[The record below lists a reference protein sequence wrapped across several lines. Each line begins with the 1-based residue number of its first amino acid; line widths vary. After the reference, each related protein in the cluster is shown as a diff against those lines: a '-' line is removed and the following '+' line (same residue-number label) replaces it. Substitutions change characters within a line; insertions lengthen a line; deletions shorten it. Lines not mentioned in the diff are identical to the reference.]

1 MASWLGWPAGHVTSE
16 AVACVVEFVWW
27 HFFIHYQAILLM
39 RFRVEARIV
48 LWKDLCKQLE
58 LYFVVYLD
66 SHWPGI
72 VVVNSILQASSS
84 QYPFLVRYRPS
95 F

>member
-1 MASWLGWPAGHVTSE
+1 
-16 AVACVVEFVWW
+16 
-27 HFFIHYQAILLM
+27 M

-58 LYFVVYLD
+58 LYFLVYLD

-72 VVVNSILQASSS
+72 VVVNSVLQASSS
-84 QYPFLVRYRPS
+84 SQYAFWVRYRPS
-95 F
+95 FQFSGSDFTLPSLQ